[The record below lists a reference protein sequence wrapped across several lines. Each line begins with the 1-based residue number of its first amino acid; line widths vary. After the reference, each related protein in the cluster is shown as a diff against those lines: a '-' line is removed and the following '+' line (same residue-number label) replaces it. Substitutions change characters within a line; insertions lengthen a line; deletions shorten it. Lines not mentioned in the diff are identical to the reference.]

1 MYLKRDDLVMVIS
14 GKERGRTGK
23 VIRVLHEDEKVL
35 VQGINL
41 VHKHIRRSQKNPQG
55 GRIKKEAPLPAS
67 KVMLVDPKTN
77 KPTRIGYRFEE
88 GRKVRYSK
96 KSGDPI

>member
-14 GKERGRTGK
+14 GKERGKTGK
-23 VIRVLHEDEKVL
+23 VIRVLHEEDTVL
-35 VQGINL
+35 VQGVNL

-55 GRIKKEAPLPAS
+55 GRIKKEAPLPAA